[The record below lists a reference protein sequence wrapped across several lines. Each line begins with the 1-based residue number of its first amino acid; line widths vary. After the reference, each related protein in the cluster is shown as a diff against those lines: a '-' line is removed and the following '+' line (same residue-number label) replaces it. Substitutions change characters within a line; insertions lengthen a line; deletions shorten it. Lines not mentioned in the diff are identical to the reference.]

1 MPSDGVSTDWLEAR
15 EDEIAQFLTA
25 RDQADSLQRLL
36 DVLHRRKMI
45 SDAYYEDA
53 RDALDDITCA
63 LLTGKKNTARLR
75 NLALTRRR

>member
-25 RDQADSLQRLL
+25 RDQADSLRRLL

-53 RDALDDITCA
+53 RDALDYITCA

-75 NLALTRRR
+75 NLALSRRK